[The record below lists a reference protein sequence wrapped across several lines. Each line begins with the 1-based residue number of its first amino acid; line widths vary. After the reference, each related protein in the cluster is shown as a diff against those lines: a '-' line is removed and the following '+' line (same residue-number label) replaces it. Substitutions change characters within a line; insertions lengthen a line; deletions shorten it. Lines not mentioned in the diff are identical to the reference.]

1 MVENTCFR
9 EVILDNILH
18 LDTFYM
24 WLGGGEDLERKSNNN
39 LLIDLK
45 VAIRCQV
52 MVPKTLFHMFHTG
65 LILKA
70 PGEV

>member
-39 LLIDLK
+39 LLI
-45 VAIRCQV
+45 ISN
-52 MVPKTLFHMFHTG
+52 HYW
-65 LILKA
+65 
-70 PGEV
+70 